1 MTIGMFSPAYGK
13 SQRTG
18 DHNMDYGKIGDNLKK
33 LREERS
39 LTQEA
44 LADAMGIPAL
54 SVYMWEAGRI
64 PLEYKALQRI
74 ALFFDTPVE
83 NILGEQIFKDKKSSK
98 TEKVSYNCKV
108 CGGQLVY
115 NYVDTTCRCAN
126 CGNKW
131 AIAELYPK
139 YARIIATINKASEIL
154 ESKSTLAASD
164 EAKLLFE
171 QAMTECSRYSDA
183 VSVELINICKE
194 GQAKAKQL
202 EIYSRGKYFFN
213 HKSYKSALV
222 ELEKVRGF
230 RDADDLIKRCKRKP

>member
-74 ALFFDTPVE
+74 ALF
-83 NILGEQIFKDKKSSK
+83 
-98 TEKVSYNCKV
+98 
-108 CGGQLVY
+108 
-115 NYVDTTCRCAN
+115 
-126 CGNKW
+126 
-131 AIAELYPK
+131 
-139 YARIIATINKASEIL
+139 
-154 ESKSTLAASD
+154 STLLW
-164 EAKLLFE
+164 K
-171 QAMTECSRYSDA
+171 
-183 VSVELINICKE
+183 
-194 GQAKAKQL
+194 
-202 EIYSRGKYFFN
+202 IY
-213 HKSYKSALV
+213 
-222 ELEKVRGF
+222 
-230 RDADDLIKRCKRKP
+230 

>member
-1 MTIGMFSPAYGK
+1 
-13 SQRTG
+13 
-18 DHNMDYGKIGDNLKK
+18 MDYGKIGENLKK

-64 PLEYKALQRI
+64 PLQYKALQRI

-83 NILGEQIFKDKKSSK
+83 TILGDEIPEEKKTSRSD
-98 TEKVSYNCKV
+98 KVSYNCKV
-108 CGGQLVY
+108 CGGKLVY
-115 NYVDTTCRCAN
+115 NYADTTCRCAN

-139 YARIIATINKASEIL
+139 YSRIISTITKASDIL
-154 ESKSTLAASD
+154 ESKSTLAAAD

-171 QAMTECSRYSDA
+171 QAITECSRYNDA
-183 VSVELINICKE
+183 VSAELIKFCKE

-202 EIYSRGKYFFN
+202 ETYSRGKYFFSRR
-213 HKSYKSALV
+213 SYKSALA

-230 RDADDLIKRCKRKP
+230 RDADDMIKRCKRQP